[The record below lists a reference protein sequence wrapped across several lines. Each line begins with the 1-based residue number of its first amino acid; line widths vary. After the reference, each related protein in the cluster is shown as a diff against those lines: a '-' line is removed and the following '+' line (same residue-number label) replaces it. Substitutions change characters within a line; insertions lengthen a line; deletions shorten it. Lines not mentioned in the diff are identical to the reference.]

1 MPRSNKARVQP
12 SSSPYARTFKLPTT
26 PPGAT
31 KKFVPKDDKVAF
43 DLWQPF
49 YQSGPQAGGESPN
62 KYLKVLSS
70 FTEKD
75 EFNDAAVEF
84 VLAGDS
90 KVPKFKDPTDKHY
103 QMKVHSPEH
112 VMLIYDMMTDSS
124 VLPITAGKMPDLNIY
139 QVRAC
144 FNEGTLA
151 KLECDIIPVKRK
163 DSEVI
168 DIVARGNFYPLK
180 DLIFDGT
187 KPNIEKKWK
196 YYDTFANIQN
206 VYVAPADLVD
216 IPDLVNDLKKWGWV
230 PTVYDASE

>member
-1 MPRSNKARVQP
+1 ME
-12 SSSPYARTFKLPTT
+12 
-26 PPGAT
+26 
-31 KKFVPKDDKVAF
+31 
-43 DLWQPF
+43 WE
-49 YQSGPQAGGESPN
+49 GGESPN

-70 FTEKD
+70 FAEKD

-124 VLPITAGKMPDLNIY
+124 VLPITAGKMPDLNID

-187 KPNIEKKWK
+187 KPNVEKKWK

-206 VYVAPADLVD
+206 VFVAPADLVD
-216 IPDLVNDLKKWGWV
+216 IPDLVDDLKKWGWV